1 MKISVS
7 ERLTSAELVQE
18 QSSATKHLTF
28 SMTLACPLKCA
39 HCIVEAGPDKGHT
52 TMPLEVAKWYASQ
65 MPELHEYGIR
75 MLSFT
80 GGEPLMARPQLKV
93 MSEAADAVGMFNG
106 VVTAAQWATS
116 AKPAERVVK
125 AFPGLH
131 LWDISLDT
139 YHGEFVAF
147 ERVRTAY
154 QTVKNCGRQAMIRF
168 AYHEPFTPEDEQAME
183 FVDSFA
189 DPYDVSTQRVR
200 SVGRAI
206 GQPVI
211 ESTDQRTFVKP
222 CMTKGLVIRYDGST
236 SPCCTNL
243 VEERRHPF
251 QFGDP
256 RSRPLREMHADYVAN
271 PLLQMIRVLG
281 FGEIVEWL
289 KKAGLESVLPEQMP
303 QDVCD
308 LCPHIMTNK
317 IAANLVSELCARPD
331 NRLKIAV
338 LADQLLGE
346 PQMLQ
351 RTIEDL
357 RGASETID
365 GFSLAEM
372 LAEKNASA
380 NATVGENDAQAG

>member
-1 MKISVS
+1 MKISIT
-7 ERLTSAELVQE
+7 EKLTSAELVQE

-28 SMTLACPLKCA
+28 SLTLACPLKCA

-52 TMPLEVAKWYASQ
+52 TMPLEIAQWYASQ
-65 MPELHEYGIR
+65 MKELYDYGIR
-75 MLSFT
+75 MISFT
-80 GGEPLMARPQLKV
+80 GGEPFMARPQLKV
-93 MSEAADAVGMFNG
+93 MSDACADAGMFNG

-116 AKPAERVVK
+116 PRPAKRLVE
-125 AFPGLH
+125 AFPGIH

-154 QTVKNCGRQAMIRF
+154 ETVRECGRRAMIRF
-168 AYHEPFTPEDEQAME
+168 AYHDPLTPEDQKAME

-189 DPYDVSTQRVR
+189 DPYDICTQRVR
-200 SVGRAI
+200 SVGRAADR
-206 GQPVI
+206 PVI
-211 ESTDQRTFVKP
+211 ESQDQRTFVKP

-256 RSRPLREMHADYVAN
+256 RLRPLRDMHIDYVTN

-338 LADQLLGE
+338 LADQVLGE
-346 PQMLQ
+346 P
-351 RTIEDL
+351 
-357 RGASETID
+357 
-365 GFSLAEM
+365 EM
-372 LAEKNASA
+372 LRRTVEELRA
-380 NATVGENDAQAG
+380 NSENVDGLALAATLAGARPTAGENDAQAG